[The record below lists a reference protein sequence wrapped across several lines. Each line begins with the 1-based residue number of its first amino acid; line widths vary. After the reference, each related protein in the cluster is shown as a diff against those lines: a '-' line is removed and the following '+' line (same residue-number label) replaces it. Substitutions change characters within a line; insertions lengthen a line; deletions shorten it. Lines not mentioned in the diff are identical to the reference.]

1 MKKGRR
7 RITGIPH
14 GEMAESLTA
23 ERGFLVKLKGTVS
36 TAAEAVMQ
44 NRLMLMRTVLPVVY
58 ALLFGGVH
66 FEMGI
71 YPFGISAVC
80 GAVAGAPAMLTAVGA
95 AVSSLFV
102 RGGFYIAAVCIL
114 AAGMLWLIKR
124 FYKRIDGGVFRAV
137 LSAAACAVQ
146 TFVHSAAGGI
156 SFYDVARI
164 LLSAAVCPVV
174 TLCLRELFSAEGNGR
189 KGIEFGIYVLLFTAV
204 FTLGGMSYTGASAA
218 TVISMTASLYAAY
231 AFGIP
236 RGVMTGFAVGLAADP
251 AYSLIYCTAAASAGV
266 LMRYSPIAAVITGS
280 LTALALAIRNAGAS
294 AFGELFP
301 EIMFCIALT
310 GPLFHYGL
318 LPAVRT
324 DTAGTSL
331 TDINERRLSVI
342 RDRLCAL
349 SDSLGAV
356 SAVMRRMSKVFSR
369 PSYAEVRQMCDDA
382 FDESCYMCK
391 DRGICWDREYRATA
405 SSLGRIAA
413 DIREG
418 KTAVRASLTE
428 GIRDRCPYAD
438 AIISRINVGAASTSR
453 TAMAGDPA
461 SATADDYAAMS
472 RLIDEVERDGEA
484 ELCHDPEGSEALA
497 RRYAEMGLEAE
508 VSVYGGRRQIVY
520 VRGLEQG
527 CSLTGEEL
535 RSAAGS
541 VLGHSFTEP
550 DYAIDGRAVSLE
562 MHTAERYSVSV
573 GRSSVAKRGEQCGDS
588 ITSFMGGGGYFY
600 TLISDGMGSGG
611 AAAVTSGACAVFL
624 ERMLSAGCTL
634 VTAAEMLNSF
644 LLRRNMECFA
654 TLDLMEA
661 DLITGELRFLKSG
674 AAPSFVLRGGKLFRL
689 QSKTVP
695 VGIVTPFDGEII
707 SFTAK
712 AGDFVIMLSDG
723 VVPDGGECPWLCEL
737 LTSPGS
743 RLGGDL
749 KAAADF
755 IAKAAADRS
764 DFGDDVTVGIVKIN
778 EA

>member
-1 MKKGRR
+1 MKKGRD
-7 RITGIPH
+7 RITGIPE
-14 GEMAESLTA
+14 GETVADGGA
-23 ERGFLVKLKGTVS
+23 LVKLKN
-36 TAAEAVMQ
+36 TATAVTDAIMQ
-44 NRLMLMRTVLPVVY
+44 NRLMLIRTVLPTVY
-58 ALLFGGVH
+58 ALLFGGVQ

-80 GAVAGAPAMLTAVGA
+80 GAGGGANAMLAAAGAV
-95 AVSSLFV
+95 VSSLFV

-114 AAGMLWLIKR
+114 TAGVLWLLKR
-124 FYKRIDGGVFRAV
+124 FSRGSDRALLRV
-137 LSAAACAVQ
+137 IISAAAGAVQ
-146 TFVHSAAGGI
+146 TLLHSAAGGI
-156 SFYDVARI
+156 SFYDILRI
-164 LLSAAVCPVV
+164 LLSAAVCPVL
-174 TLCLRELFSAEGNGR
+174 TMCLRGLFSAEGRRDAELGMYA
-189 KGIEFGIYVLLFTAV
+189 ILFTAV
-204 FTLGGMSYTGASAA
+204 FTLGELSYTGASAA

-231 AFGIP
+231 AFGIT

-251 AYSLIYCTAAASAGV
+251 AYSLIYCTAAASGGIF
-266 LMRYSPIAAVITGS
+266 MKYSPITAVIVGS
-280 LTALALAIRNAGAS
+280 LTALAMALRNAGAS

-301 EIMFCIALT
+301 EFMFCIALT

-318 LPAVRT
+318 LPVIKEER
-324 DTAGTSL
+324 AGPL
-331 TDINERRLSVI
+331 DINERRLSAM
-342 RDRLCAL
+342 RDRLRAL

-356 SAVMRRMSKVFSR
+356 STVMRRMSKVFSR
-369 PSYAEVRQMCDDA
+369 PSFAEVRQMCDDA
-382 FDESCYMCK
+382 FDESCFACK
-391 DRGICWDREYRATA
+391 DRGICWDREYRDTA
-405 SSLGRIAA
+405 ASLGRMAA
-413 DIREG
+413 DVREG
-418 KTAVRASLTE
+418 KTVGRASLTE

-438 AIISRINVGAASTSR
+438 AIISRINVGAASTAR
-453 TAMAGDPA
+453 TTVTADPT
-461 SATADDYAAMS
+461 SATAEDYAAMS
-472 RLIDEVERDGEA
+472 RLIDEVERDSEA
-484 ELCHDPEGSEALA
+484 ELRHDPEGSEALA

-508 VSVYGGRRQIVY
+508 VSVYGGRRQSVY
-520 VRGLEQG
+520 VKGLEQG
-527 CSLTGEEL
+527 CALTGEEL
-535 RSAAGS
+535 RAAAGS
-541 VLGHSFTEP
+541 VLGHSFTVP
-550 DYAIDGRAVSLE
+550 DYSIDGRVVSLE
-562 MHTAERYSVSV
+562 MHTAERYFVSV

-588 ITSFMGGGGYFY
+588 ITSFTGGGYFY

-695 VGIVTPFDGEII
+695 VGIVTPFDGEMI
-707 SFTAK
+707 SFSAR

-737 LTSPGS
+737 LTSPKS
-743 RLGGDL
+743 PLAGGADL
-749 KAAADF
+749 KEAADF

-764 DFGDDVTVGIVKIN
+764 GYGDDVTVGIVRIN